1 MLGCRGVY
9 QEGCLRRTLGC
20 AQGRMLEKAVGMYIG
35 RGFWGEHCNVH
46 QEGCLGRTLGC
57 ASGGMFGKDGGDVH
71 QDRGFGMC
79 AQWSCQLLAEGAA
92 AGLCPTEIC
101 PAPAWCVEKGGIFYL
116 HHRV

>member
-1 MLGCRGVY
+1 
-9 QEGCLRRTLGC
+9 
-20 AQGRMLEKAVGMYIG
+20 MLEKAVGMCIG

-79 AQWSCQLLAEGAA
+79 AQWSCQPLQKELQQDCVLQRFALPLPGVWRREEYFICTTGFKWWLLNHYWRLVVGSM
-92 AGLCPTEIC
+92 
-101 PAPAWCVEKGGIFYL
+101 F
-116 HHRV
+116 